1 MPNNQTNEDSKLIDR
16 DREVDE
22 ILEESKYLLDQEKM
36 ELTAQNTEQ
45 NSLLPKFSAMQIKSR
60 GLKTAIL
67 LMWIK
72 NRL

>member
-36 ELTAQNTEQ
+36 ELTAQKYRAKQ
-45 NSLLPKFSAMQIKSR
+45 FSAMQKKSR